1 MLNCTS
7 DNVEILNN
15 DTSID
20 RFINNEEMFYIKRSR
35 LKIEQCGAK

>member
-1 MLNCTS
+1 LKFYDGKCWNCAS

-20 RFINNEEMFYIKRSR
+20 RFINDEKNVLYYTV
-35 LKIEQCGAK
+35 